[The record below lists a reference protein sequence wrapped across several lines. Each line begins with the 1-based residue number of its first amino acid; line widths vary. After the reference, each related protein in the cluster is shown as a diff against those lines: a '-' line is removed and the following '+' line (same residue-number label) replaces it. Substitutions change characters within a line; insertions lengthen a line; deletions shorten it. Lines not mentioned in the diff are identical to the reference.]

1 MTPHDRAVKKQLLL
15 MKGEVLRVKL
25 RLELDALRRHPLG
38 LAGEGLKS
46 LTAGSKLS
54 SMVATLGGLFPDGKL
69 RRWLQW
75 GTRAFVLWQAGRRFW
90 PRS

>member
-1 MTPHDRAVKKQLLL
+1 